1 MKVLRGLWRW
11 AKGEAVLAIALVL
24 ALISMFFV
32 PPSREYFGYLN
43 LQVLCLIFSLMA
55 VVSGLES
62 CGLFSFLAGKL
73 IGGEKRLRTLSIV
86 LVLMPFFFSMVV
98 TNDVALITFVPFAVL
113 VLGLIDHS
121 PHLSYVVVL
130 QTLAANL
137 GSALTP
143 FGSPQNLFLYS
154 RYGMGFWELV
164 GIMLPYVLV
173 SLLALTAAAAAV
185 KNRAVSVKMSPGA
198 GLGDRRKLALFA
210 GLFVLCLLAVFRVLH
225 YGILTTAV
233 VAALLLFSRATL
245 KKVDYALLATF
256 VCFFVF
262 SGNMGRIPA
271 VSAWIG
277 GWMEQSVVLSAVGAS
292 QVISNVPAAVLL
304 SQFTEDGTGLLIGAN
319 LGGLGTLIASLASL
333 ISFRFY
339 VKTPGAKP
347 GRYLILFTAANLLGL
362 ALLLGVHYLR
372 MGGL

>member
-1 MKVLRGLWRW
+1 MKVLRGFRRW
-11 AKGEAVLAIALVL
+11 AKGEAVLIIALVL
-24 ALISMFFV
+24 ALASMFFV
-32 PPSREYFGYLN
+32 PPSREYFDYLN
-43 LQVLCLIFSLMA
+43 LQVLCLLFSLMA

-73 IGGEKRLRTLSIV
+73 IGGEKRFRTLSIV

-121 PHLSYVVVL
+121 PYLGYVVVL

-154 RYGMGFWELV
+154 RYGMGVWEIV
-164 GIMLPYVLV
+164 GTMLPYVLT

-185 KNRAVSVKMSPGA
+185 KNRAVSVKIAPGA
-198 GLGDRRKLALFA
+198 GIGDRRKLALFA

-225 YGILTTAV
+225 YGILTAV
-233 VAALLLFSRATL
+233 VAAALLLFSRPTL

-277 GWMEQSVVLSAVGAS
+277 GFMEQSVVLSAAAVS

-304 SQFTEDGTGLLIGAN
+304 SQFTQDGAGLLIGAN

-339 VKTPGAKP
+339 IKTPDAKP
-347 GRYLILFTAANLLGL
+347 GRYLILFTAANALGL
-362 ALLLGVHYLR
+362 ALLLGVHCLR
-372 MGGL
+372 TGGL